1 MKHYYF
7 IYLIAALFYF
17 SCTNGTR
24 QKLIINK
31 TEINEDIKLKPSS
44 SFSDTVKISAPAA
57 VFFKP
62 DSLQLEKIKTIT
74 DSANFESMEHD
85 CFYQERN
92 AGIVIKKLYPKLTI
106 IEIKKARYLLFEYDK
121 NEPIYID
128 LDKKD
133 PCGIFIFDGHKA
145 PLFVDMTNLESE
157 LGFYFD
163 K

>member
-1 MKHYYF
+1 MKHHYF
-7 IYLIAALFYF
+7 IYFLSTLFFF
-17 SCTNGTR
+17 SCTNSTR
-24 QKLIINK
+24 QKPIINK
-31 TEINEDIKLKPSS
+31 SEIIENIKRKPSS
-44 SFSDTVKISAPAA
+44 SFSDTVKINSPAA

-62 DSLQLEKIKTIT
+62 DSLQLEKIKITT
-74 DSANFESMEHD
+74 DSAVFESMEHD

-106 IEIKKARYLLFEYDK
+106 LEIKKARYLHFEFDK
-121 NEPIYID
+121 NKRIYID

-157 LGFYFD
+157 LGFYFE

>member
-1 MKHYYF
+1 MKRYYF
-7 IYLIAALFYF
+7 IYLLATLFYF

-24 QKLIINK
+24 QKTIINK
-31 TEINEDIKLKPSS
+31 SEINEDIKLKPSS
-44 SFSDTVKISAPAA
+44 GFSDTVKINSPVA

-62 DSLQLEKIKTIT
+62 DSLQFEKIKAIT
-74 DSANFESMEHD
+74 DSAIFESMEHD
-85 CFYQERN
+85 CFYQMRY
-92 AGIVIKKLYPKLTI
+92 AGIAIKRLYPKLTI
-106 IEIKKARYLLFEYDK
+106 LEIKKVRYLLFEYDK
-121 NEPIYID
+121 KGHIYID

-163 K
+163 N